1 MSSSRTKPRVLVI
14 DDNLQSLKMLRFLLS
29 DQGYE
34 VTVASE
40 GPVARELLETAEDPI
55 HLIIL
60 DVMMPNIDG
69 FTLCRQMRTAGE
81 TVPIIFLSARNEP
94 TDKAEGLKI
103 GGDDYV
109 VKPFGPNKLLAR
121 NGAVHCRNR

>member
-60 DVMMPNIDG
+60 DVRMPNIDG
-69 FTLCRQMRTAGE
+69 LTLCRQMRKEGVHVQIILLTARH
-81 TVPIIFLSARNEP
+81 PH
-94 TDKAEGLKI
+94 TDDVMGI
-103 GGDDYV
+103 
-109 VKPFGPNKLLAR
+109 
-121 NGAVHCRNR
+121 